1 MSDSQ
6 TFSGREPNA
15 ATLALSLMFSK
26 LIDALTANGVIT
38 NDQATRPCGRI
49 GSSIGRR
56 RRRRLM

>member
-49 GSSIGRR
+49 
-56 RRRRLM
+56 